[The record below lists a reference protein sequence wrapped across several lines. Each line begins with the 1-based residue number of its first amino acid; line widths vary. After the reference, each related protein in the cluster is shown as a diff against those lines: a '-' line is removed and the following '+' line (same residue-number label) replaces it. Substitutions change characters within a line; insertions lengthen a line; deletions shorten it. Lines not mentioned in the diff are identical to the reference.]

1 MVSSWKYCEHFEAL
15 NKSQDVFSFKN
26 FIIFQLDEACQD
38 NDAKGSRHSRV
49 SSSLQDS
56 VEIKLKICICIL
68 YLFALK
74 FIYEN

>member
-1 MVSSWKYCEHFEAL
+1 MVSSWNYRVHFEAL
-15 NKSQDVFSFKN
+15 KKSQDVFSLKN

-56 VEIKLKICICIL
+56 VEIILKICICVL
-68 YLFALK
+68 YLFAPK
-74 FIYEN
+74 FIYES